1 MNALAAWVSVS
12 VSVLV
17 SLAAWVLVA
26 VFESALVA
34 ASRRR
39 R

>member
-1 MNALAAWVSVS
+1 MSALAAWVL
-12 VSVLV
+12 VLV

-34 ASRRR
+34 ATWRRR
-39 R
+39 